1 MAILDSGTSCAILPT
16 DVYDATLDILVSYLS
31 YTEYDDWYGW
41 GYLFYCNEI
50 DSLPTID
57 ILYGGYWME
66 VLVDDY
72 VVNFGDGTCAFCLS
86 DSGDPNMAI
95 LGDAVMKNYY
105 IIHDYDYGD
114 VGIVPLA
121 NTPTIKAA
129 LVSGSVPSCEIG
141 TGCSGSS
148 SSSEEED
155 ALSTAAKIILIVLCV
170 VFVAGIA
177 ALVWFFWWR
186 PR

>member
-1 MAILDSGTSCAILPT
+1 
-16 DVYDATLDILVSYLS
+16 
-31 YTEYDDWYGW
+31 
-41 GYLFYCNEI
+41 
-50 DSLPTID
+50 
-57 ILYGGYWME
+57 ME

-86 DSGDPNMAI
+86 DSGDPYMAI

-148 SSSEEED
+148 SSSED
-155 ALSTAAKIILIVLCV
+155 DGLSTAAKIILIVLCV